1 MTTQE
6 YDIFLCH
13 NGADKPW
20 VEELGSQ
27 IEAETIDGQEGT
39 RPLRVFLD
47 KWDIEY
53 ADNIT
58 VKINEALKTA
68 RFVACILSPE
78 FAAAPWPAFEWTHI
92 VATDPI
98 NARRRLLPILRRD
111 LGLDGKTQLDAPA
124 PFKALKYFD
133 FRSEE
138 KFASSFEE
146 LIRVVRGQPIP
157 RGKGKTPIA
166 NRSLRAEPEES
177 SSADPVRETIL
188 SNLLPVTLGPTILWS
203 AATEARTPSEVRTQ
217 LKNSPPF
224 TLYDKRIYTFH
235 DLSQNPSAFELVV
248 DRGSIEKHSVHEW
261 LLDEARS
268 RQLMHL
274 LQRCLIEKLLK
285 LGVWRDKKDRF
296 FFRPEKGKDR
306 SWKNPGDRP
315 RDVAA
320 IKTNKKTGESFW
332 VHQAARIKFQF
343 LRGEFFLLIDPSF
356 VFTTDGSTLIDRK
369 AAGKLALLWSGK
381 QQNDAAVRN
390 LLFWSKVIA
399 ADSPEGGGDNP
410 KTEAE
415 IQTGAKA
422 IKVSIL
428 SALAKMSV
436 GVAYDV
442 IKFSALVNQ
451 VEKDDLAAAAN
462 DVDVVEQEDDDE
474 LEDDEEDEASD

>member
-1 MTTQE
+1 MTTPE

-13 NGADKPW
+13 NGADKQW

-27 IEAETIDGQEGT
+27 IEAETIDGQIGS

-53 ADNIT
+53 GDNIT
-58 VKINEALKTA
+58 AKINDALKSA

-78 FAAAPWPAFEWTHI
+78 FAAAPWPSFEWTHI

-133 FRSEE
+133 FRSDE
-138 KFASSFEE
+138 KFAASFEE

-166 NRSLRAEPEES
+166 NSTLRAEPEDS

-188 SNLLPVTLGPTILWS
+188 SNLLPVTLGPTVLWS
-203 AATEARTPSEVRTQ
+203 ADTEARTPLEVRMH
-217 LKNSPPF
+217 LKNAPPF

-248 DRGSIEKHSVHEW
+248 DRGTIEKHSVHEW
-261 LLDEARS
+261 LLDEVRS

-274 LQRCLIEKLLK
+274 LRRCLIEKLRK
-285 LGVWRDKKDRF
+285 LGIWRDKKDRF

-320 IKTNKKTGESFW
+320 IKTNNKTSESFW

-343 LRGEFFLLIDPSF
+343 LRGEFFLLIDPTF
-356 VFTTDGSTLIDRK
+356 VFTTDGSTLIDGK
-369 AAGKLALLWSGK
+369 AAGRLALLWGGK

-390 LLFWSKVIA
+390 LLFWSKAIA
-399 ADSPEGGGDNP
+399 ADSPDSPQVSP

-422 IKVSIL
+422 VKVSVL
-428 SALAKMSV
+428 TALAKVSV
-436 GVAYDV
+436 GAAYDV
-442 IKFSALVNQ
+442 VKFSALVNQ

-462 DVDVVEQEDDDE
+462 DVDVVEDDDDE
-474 LEDDEEDEASD
+474 VEDDEEDEASD